1 MNVCQEAL
9 DLMIL
14 FEVTSQA
21 VYEKKYARPIWPGG
35 DSGVTIGIGF
45 DLGYETGEGLDRDWP
60 MLPKDIRSRLKTV
73 TGLTGAKAQ
82 AALPTL
88 RDIAIP
94 WAAAGESFRT
104 ATLPRYVDQ
113 TVGAFPGCETLP
125 PLCFGALVS
134 LVYNRGASVK
144 GDRRV
149 EMAAIRDLIRAGKLA
164 EVPDQFRKMK
174 RLWPTVEGLRDRR
187 EKEACLWEGGL
198 R

>member
-1 MNVCQEAL
+1 MPVVSIC
-9 DLMIL
+9 
-14 FEVTSQA
+14 
-21 VYEKKYARPIWPGG
+21 
-35 DSGVTIGIGF
+35 
-45 DLGYETGEGLDRDWP
+45 
-60 MLPKDIRSRLKTV
+60 
-73 TGLTGAKAQ
+73 
-82 AALPTL
+82 
-88 RDIAIP
+88 
-94 WAAAGESFRT
+94 AAAS
-104 ATLPRYVDQ
+104 
-113 TVGAFPGCETLP
+113 FPGCETLP

-149 EMAAIRDLIRAGKLA
+149 EMAAIRDLIRAGTLA